1 MVRFVVLSLFL
12 LAACGDDDRRVQR
25 DSGGVDAGP
34 EDARFTPDVPMSGC
48 TPGVTSCAGT
58 QFFRC
63 GADGMTREEVMDC
76 PAACD
81 PTGGCVACTAGSRT
95 CEGDVSM
102 VCNSAGTGFVTARD
116 CTENGS
122 SCNSGG
128 YCADACGAA
137 ESSRSNIGCEYW
149 PTPLP
154 NSSDFPSR
162 YDFRAVVANPSDA
175 PANVRV
181 FRGTTML
188 TSIMVPA
195 GGLQDII
202 LPWVVGQSDAGG
214 GDNWSSVIVANGAFR
229 LVSDRPV
236 TVAQFNPFEYDNGRT
251 IPNPSDPFGPDVP
264 DYSYTNDASLLL
276 PAHSFTGDYIV
287 SSFVP
292 LSTARPGLFED
303 TYSKSPG
310 NISIV
315 GTTPEPTTVQVSL
328 AANIAADASGRFGA
342 ATRGSTISFQ
352 LARGEVATIFAA
364 TPPDCRSGRPGF
376 RSRSI
381 LGNDISFCNETEYD
395 LTGSRVTADNPVA
408 VFGGHLCAYVPYD
421 APACDHLEN
430 QMPPLQTWGTEFVS
444 APMGD
449 SGEATVNIVR
459 VIGAFDGT
467 TVTVSPP
474 QNGVGE
480 FTLGI
485 GQVQEFTA
493 QSAFRV
499 SGSRGILVTQFLV
512 GQFRT
517 DEGSERGDPAMVI
530 LPPQEQFRSD
540 YTFVTPT
547 SYNNGTMGQSFL
559 LITRNPGQA
568 IFLDG
573 AATTGSWEAIGEREW
588 SIITVG
594 GGTHSMMS
602 DDTFGVIVY
611 GLGLFTSYAYPAGL
625 NLEEIL
631 LL

>member
-1 MVRFVVLSLFL
+1 MVLSLFL
-12 LAACGDDDRRVQR
+12 LAACGDDDRRVGR
-25 DSGGVDAGP
+25 DSGGVDVGS
-34 EDARFTPDVPMSGC
+34 EDGRVTPDVPTSGC
-48 TPGVTSCAGT
+48 TPGETSCAGT

-63 GADGMTREEVMDC
+63 GADGMSREEVMDC

-95 CEGDVSM
+95 CNGDVSM
-102 VCNSAGTGFVTARD
+102 VCNSEGTGFVTARD

-122 SCNSGG
+122 TCNSGG

-154 NSSDFPSR
+154 NSADFPSR
-162 YDFRAVVANPSDA
+162 YDFRAVVANPNGDA
-175 PANVRV
+175 ANVRV

-188 TSIMVPA
+188 TSITVPA
-195 GGLQDII
+195 GGLQDVI
-202 LPWVVGQSDAGG
+202 LPWVTGQSDASGE
-214 GDNWSSVIVANGAFR
+214 SSVVVANGAFR

-251 IPNPSDPFGPDVP
+251 IPDPFDPFGPDVP

-292 LSTARPGLFED
+292 LSAARAGTFGD
-303 TYSKSPG
+303 NYSKSPG
-310 NISIV
+310 NITIV

-328 AANIAADASGRFGA
+328 AANIAADAAGRFPA
-342 ATRGSTISFQ
+342 ATRGTMIRFQ

-364 TPPDCRSGRPGF
+364 TAPDCTAGRPGF
-376 RSRSI
+376 TSRTI

-395 LTGSRVTADNPVA
+395 LTGSRVSADNPVA

-449 SGEATVNIVR
+449 SGDAALNIVR
-459 VIGAFDGT
+459 VIGAFEGT
-467 TVTVSPP
+467 TVTVAPA
-474 QNGVGE
+474 QNGVSE

-485 GQVQEFTA
+485 GEVQEFSA

-499 SGSRGILVTQFLV
+499 SSSRGILVTQFLV
-512 GQFRT
+512 GQYRT
-517 DEGSERGDPAMVI
+517 DEGSERGDPAMVV
-530 LPPQEQFRSD
+530 LPPQEQFRRD

-547 SYNNGTMGQSFL
+547 SYNSSTMGQSFL
-559 LITRNPGQA
+559 LITRNPGQE

-573 AATTGSWEAIGEREW
+573 AVTTGSWETVGEREW
-588 SIITVG
+588 SIVPVN
-594 GGTHSMMS
+594 GGTHSMRS
-602 DDTFGVIVY
+602 DGTFGVIVY